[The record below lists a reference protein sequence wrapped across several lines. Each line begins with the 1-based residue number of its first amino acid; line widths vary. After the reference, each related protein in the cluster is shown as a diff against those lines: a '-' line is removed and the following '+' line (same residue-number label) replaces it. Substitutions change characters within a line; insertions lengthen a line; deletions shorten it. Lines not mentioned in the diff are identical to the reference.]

1 MRPDFSKIDYRPT
14 AERTQE
20 RESEQWLSPE
30 HVPIKSFYTHG
41 DLEGL
46 EHLEYA
52 AGTRTLFARTI
63 QHDVCHASLDDS
75 PICRLF
81 HC

>member
-14 AERTQE
+14 VERTPA

-30 HVPIKSFYTHG
+30 HVPIKSFYTPR

-52 AGTRTLFARTI
+52 AGAPTLSARTI
-63 QHDVCHASLDDS
+63 
-75 PICRLF
+75 
-81 HC
+81 